1 MEAVGL
7 EDVAGEEGADIWGCA
22 TISHCM
28 ILELIPGVHGGLADL
43 SFLCLGEEV
52 EVAWLSHDVYAS
64 LSEVILC
71 LFLDAACE
79 GVHLLRLQIDLL
91 ADEVGVARRIV
102 EARSVHIEQSVYFFD
117 EFCTHRPWSQ
127 FS

>member
-1 MEAVGL
+1 M

-64 LSEVILC
+64 LSEVRRC
-71 LFLDAACE
+71 LAFDAASE
-79 GVHLLRLQIDLL
+79 SVHLLRLEIDLL
-91 ADEVGVARRIV
+91 ANQVGVAGGVV
-102 EARSVHIEQSVYFFD
+102 EARFVHIEQSVDLFY
-117 EFCTHRPWSQ
+117 EFSTHRPWSH
-127 FS
+127 FD

>member
-1 MEAVGL
+1 MFL
-7 EDVAGEEGADIWGCA
+7 EI
-22 TISHCM
+22 
-28 ILELIPGVHGGLADL
+28 IPGVHGGLADL
-43 SFLCLGEEV
+43 SFLCFGEEI

-91 ADEVGVARRIV
+91 ADEVGVARRII
-102 EARSVHIEQSVYFFD
+102 EARSVHIEQSVDFFD
-117 EFCTHRPWSQ
+117 EFCTHRPGSQ